1 MGRNH
6 KNRVIANRIIREPK
20 PQENMAVINLAPPS
34 DNNKWLS
41 CFDPLQGLTIDGAK
55 NIYDMS
61 LAGNYCRIS
70 YLYDRIES
78 AMPELLVCCERRA
91 SALTELDWTVRN
103 KDSRKRGFDSGLADE
118 QNKML
123 SEQFANLEDS
133 NLWDTIEHLSSAF
146 FRGFALG
153 LPIFSNG
160 GKDIESVEL
169 INHWNICRD
178 QISGEWYYNPDCK
191 EVLKFDA
198 LTALPINQIITLSRP
213 RHIDYPALLI
223 AIRASMGETLYS
235 QMLARYG
242 VPPVIITAPEKLPAN
257 QLQAF
262 ATSAGQMAQGGYGAL
277 PYGSTVTWATAPS
290 GAAPFE
296 SFLTYQKQQVVL
308 LATGGLATSLDMAQ
322 GLGSGT
328 SDAHK
333 STWETIVSRD
343 SALVAN
349 AINKAIS
356 SRLLDTNFP
365 GRPHLASFDF
375 ETAKPASAKEVFE
388 TAVIAKQAGL
398 LIDLEE
404 MQQKTGYTLTR
415 EIAPAQQPFGL
426 ASNGQAQMINSVAT
440 EPKEEPKE
448 EPQAETPAETATE
461 LEQAIVSDRANLA
474 QNVVDALKS
483 DNPQEAAKEMLAE
496 MEKAEPSGKTEEI
509 LEEIYA
515 RKFVEGVK

>member
-1 MGRNH
+1 MAKHRIV
-6 KNRVIANRIIREPK
+6 KNRIIREPK
-20 PQENMAVINLAPPS
+20 PQPQPQMEVIALAPPS

-78 AMPELLVCCERRA
+78 AMPELLICCERRA

-103 KDSRKRGFDSGLADE
+103 KDSRKRGFDEGLADE
-118 QNKML
+118 QNKCL

-133 NLWDTIEHLSSAF
+133 NLWDLIEHLSSAF
-146 FRGFALG
+146 FRGFAVG
-153 LPIFSNG
+153 LPSFSNG
-160 GKDIESVEL
+160 GKDVENVEL

-223 AIRASMGETLYS
+223 AIRATMGETLYS

-242 VPPVIITAPEKLPAN
+242 VPPVIITAPDKLPASQIAN
-257 QLQAF
+257 F
-262 ATSAGQMAQGGYGAL
+262 AASASQIALGGYGAV
-277 PYGSTVTWATAPS
+277 PYGTSISWASAPS

-296 SFLTYQKQQVVL
+296 SFLTYQKQQIIL

-328 SDAHK
+328 SDAHT

-343 SALVAN
+343 SAVVAN

-356 SRLLDTNFP
+356 SRLLDANFP
-365 GRPHLASFDF
+365 DLPHLASFDF
-375 ETAKPASAKEVFE
+375 ETAKPASAKEIFE

-398 LIDLEE
+398 LINLEE

-415 EIAPAQQPFGL
+415 EVIPQQQPFG
-426 ASNGQAQMINSVAT
+426 QAANAQQPMLNSKSV
-440 EPKEEPKE
+440 EPKANPQEAKPEEK
-448 EPQAETPAETATE
+448 
-461 LEQAIVSDRANLA
+461 LEKAIVEDRANLA
-474 QNVVDALKS
+474 QKIANALS
-483 DNPQEAAKEMLAE
+483 SENPKEAAKEMLAE

-515 RKFVEGVK
+515 SKFVSEVK